1 MAQDPPLWYCWC
13 VKLRAPTP
21 IVIALTTVLAVAA
34 AWVLNVS
41 PVLSRFETYVADSM
55 QSRLSALL
63 EGLDI
68 EVSYRSASPRVIGFV
83 TLGELE
89 LRSHGVVVAR
99 AASISMQYRLS
110 ELLSGSFRS
119 TRLRIDDL
127 SIETTIE
134 EALSLVDRLSSRFV
148 PARSSAGNSLPP
160 QAGPAIELRRVFVH
174 LGLADG
180 AWAEARIKA
189 ADIVMGEGGLLGASV
204 AGTMLASDPVGR
216 FKVKRIEVPFS
227 ATAAYDLDAR
237 EASLSASLAADSDL
251 GRISGIRLLAS
262 LDTSGIRASIMP
274 RDGLER
280 LEFFRDSASGKF
292 SVVAAFSQLAPQAF
306 FSPGN
311 NAASISPW
319 LAARYSGGVSVT
331 TDLSLGGSSVKVQL
345 SGVLPVDL
353 PGGHPL
359 LELTAAG
366 SWKSLAV
373 DTASLRNEALTVN
386 FSGELSPATLGA
398 TGILSTQYSVS
409 PGMMAAAD
417 FEIVGSGS
425 SWFAYAPT
433 ISLADAVVSDAAVS
447 VEFEASSISF
457 YLEGALPYVETTR
470 AVETVPLFLDP
481 VEPVAV
487 STAPRIIIEGATFMG
502 AKPYLEATVRFGALH
517 FDAFPAF
524 LGQFVG
530 AQGVSILAPLV
541 LEGELSFYSDFTGLS
556 YNSSGLL
563 FVYEGV
569 VQGFGVTSFSG
580 GLGLLNINA
589 IDATIAGYTITGSG
603 SLDYGNRAG
612 LGFDADLQLQGIPY
626 AFTGTVLDGTLA
638 VSGDYGLRLLARAE
652 DGVLGA
658 RLDLVDMPVPL
669 MKTVSFLSISTNA
682 RFVSSGDWDVIL
694 NSLSLFQP
702 PGVLTVLPTISAS
715 GVFNESGGS
724 FSTLSLVDRISA
736 LNGSADVTWE
746 LGDGFRVATKMRMSG
761 ALGEYY
767 MIDGEYRGDGGLDAV
782 VSLRKAPLARLPIQ
796 ALRGFVDADAT
807 ISGFVADPRVRFV
820 FTVNG
825 GQRAE
830 GLPFIAGSGAYEGG
844 TLTLADSRLRLGE
857 LSVSRIALRFNVIN
871 AAAELSAD
879 ISYALRGTVLSG
891 TLIASGASTNPPES
905 TASPFDAYTAS
916 GLIEDT
922 RWYGGNL
929 GTIPVSL
936 ARNSGTLSIN
946 AGERDELKA
955 RLGSAG
961 ELSLVLAKGLPISF
975 SADGRYADDTINL
988 DVTNA
993 SVDIPFL
1000 FKLINLPILRVESG
1014 VGTGSLRIRGKLI
1027 DPTIEGVV
1035 EFKDFFLSIPEYLSA
1050 PIGPVVD
1057 PLYFTGRTMETS
1069 QAGIPCGDAMV
1080 VMSLESTLHQGIPDD
1095 IRLTVNTIGEGL
1107 VPISARLLGLDIKG
1121 LAKPNLAIQANTD
1134 HSSIKGSIGMDSGD
1148 ITLTTGLVSK
1158 QKSQSSGLDFTGA
1171 LDLSFGK
1178 AVKIYFPD
1186 KRLPVIYGQVDPS
1199 SRLSVTFD
1207 SGRGDFS
1214 LKGNAM
1220 LRGGSVFY
1228 IQRNFY
1234 LKQATIEFNEDT
1246 DQFDPKISL
1255 EAETRTSTD
1264 SGSVVIT
1271 LRATDS
1277 RLSNLSF
1284 ALESVPVLSEA
1295 VIQQLLGQQLLGATS
1310 EGGVDL
1316 GRVIVE
1322 NSDLIPTLNVVS
1334 IFERNLQALLG
1345 LDLFVVRSQ
1354 VFQRWLYDLSGLSAL
1369 SGLSRE
1375 TTLADYLEDS
1385 AIIGGKYIGDKL
1397 FFQAMITLVSDPLAS
1412 TSSLSLNSDVSLEWK
1427 APHFT
1432 LNWSIQPESLDSLFI
1447 EDQSFSFSWRIPLQ

>member
-1 MAQDPPLWYCWC
+1 
-13 VKLRAPTP
+13 VKLRAPAP
-21 IVIALTTVLAVAA
+21 LVIALTTILAVAA
-34 AWVLNVS
+34 AWALSVS
-41 PVLSRFETYVADSM
+41 PVLSGFETYVADSM

-83 TLGELE
+83 TLGDLE
-89 LRSHGVVVAR
+89 LRSNGVVVAR
-99 AASISMQYRLS
+99 AASVSMQYRLS

-127 SIETTIE
+127 SIETTYE
-134 EALSLVDRLSSRFV
+134 EALSLVDRFSSRFAA
-148 PARSSAGNSLPP
+148 ARGSAGNGLPS
-160 QAGPAIELRRVFVH
+160 QAGPAIELRRAFVH

-180 AWAEARIKA
+180 AWTEARIKA
-189 ADIVMGEGGLLGASV
+189 ADLVMGEGGLLGASA
-204 AGTMLASDPVGR
+204 AGTLLASDPAGR

-227 ATAAYDLDAR
+227 VTAAYDLDSR
-237 EASLSASLAADSDL
+237 EASLSASLAGDSDL

-262 LDTSGIRASIMP
+262 LDTAGIRASIVP

-280 LEFFRDSASGKF
+280 LEVFWDVASGKI
-292 SVVAAFSQLAPQAF
+292 SAEAAFARWAPQTF
-306 FSPGN
+306 FSPGG
-311 NAASISPW
+311 NAASIAPW
-319 LAARYSGGVSVT
+319 LAARYSGGVSIT
-331 TDLSLGGSSVKVQL
+331 TDLSLGGSSVKVDL

-353 PGGHPL
+353 PGGRPL
-359 LELTAAG
+359 LKLAAAG
-366 SWKSLAV
+366 SWTSLAV
-373 DTASLRNEALTVN
+373 DTASLRNETLEAT
-386 FSGELSPATLGA
+386 FSGELTPATLGA
-398 TGILSTQYSVS
+398 TGFLSARYSVS
-409 PGMMAAAD
+409 PGMMATAD

-457 YLEGALPYVETTR
+457 YLEGALPNAESTR
-470 AVETVPLFLDP
+470 AAETVALSLDP

-487 STAPRIIIEGATFMG
+487 STAPRIVIEGATFMG
-502 AKPYLEATVRFGALH
+502 EEPYLEATVRFGALR
-517 FDAFPAF
+517 FDTFPVV
-524 LGQFVG
+524 LERFVG
-530 AQGVSILAPLV
+530 ARGVSVLAPLV
-541 LEGELSFYSDFTGLS
+541 IEGELSVYSDFTGLS

-563 FVYEGV
+563 FVYEGAI
-569 VQGFGVTSFSG
+569 QGFGVTSFSG
-580 GLGLLNINA
+580 GLGLLNIND

-603 SLDYGNRAG
+603 SLDYGRQAG
-612 LGFDADLQLQGIPY
+612 LGFNADLTLQDIPY
-626 AFTGTVLDGTLA
+626 AFGGTLLDGTLA
-638 VSGDYGLRLLARAE
+638 VSGDYGLRLLARTE

-658 RLDLVDMPVPL
+658 RLDLVDMPFPL
-669 MKTVSFLSISTNA
+669 METVSFLSISTNA

-694 NSLSLFQP
+694 NSLSLSQP
-702 PGVLTVLPTISAS
+702 PGVPTVFPTVSAS
-715 GVFNESGGS
+715 GVFNESGGN
-724 FSTLSLVDRISA
+724 FSRLSMVDRISA

-746 LGDGFRVATKMRMSG
+746 LGDGFRVATRLRMSG

-807 ISGFVADPRVRFV
+807 VSGFASDPRVKFD

-830 GLPFIAGSGAYEGG
+830 GLPFIAGTGAYGDG
-844 TLTLADSRLRLGE
+844 TLTLADSRVRLGE
-857 LSVSRIALRFNVIN
+857 LSVSRIALRFNVIS
-871 AAAELSAD
+871 AATELSAN

-905 TASPFDAYTAS
+905 TASPFDAYVATGS
-916 GLIEDT
+916 IEDT

-929 GTIPVSL
+929 DVIPVSL
-936 ARNSGTLSIN
+936 TRNSGTVSFN

-961 ELSLVLAKGLPISF
+961 ELSLVLAKSLPISF
-975 SADGRYADDTINL
+975 TADGRYSDATINL
-988 DVTNA
+988 DVADA
-993 SVDIPFL
+993 SIDIPFL

-1014 VGTGSLRIRGKLI
+1014 IGTGSLRIRGKLL
-1027 DPTIEGVV
+1027 DPTVEGVI
-1035 EFKDFFLSIPEYLSA
+1035 EFKDFFLSVPEYISA
-1050 PIGPVVD
+1050 PIGPIVD

-1069 QAGIPCGDAMV
+1069 QAGIPCGDATV

-1095 IRLTVNTIGEGL
+1095 IRLTVNSIGEGL
-1107 VPISARLLGLDIKG
+1107 VPVSTRLLGLDIKG
-1121 LAKPNLAIQANTD
+1121 LARPELVIEANMD
-1134 HSSIKGSIGMDSGD
+1134 RSSIKGAIAMDSGD
-1148 ITLTTGLVSK
+1148 ITLTTGLA
-1158 QKSQSSGLDFTGA
+1158 SQRNAMSGSLDFTGT

-1199 SRLSVTFD
+1199 SRLLVSFD
-1207 SGRGDFS
+1207 AARGDFS

-1234 LKQATIEFNEDT
+1234 LKQATIEFNEDS

-1264 SGSVVIT
+1264 SGPVVIT

-1295 VIQQLLGQQLLGATS
+1295 VIQQLLGQQLLGGTS

-1322 NSDLIPTLNVVS
+1322 NSDLIPTLNVAS

-1369 SGLSRE
+1369 SGLPRE
-1375 TTLADYLEDS
+1375 MTLADYLEDT